1 MKRVVSLI
9 KVLSGIMYWIAGA
22 ALVSIVLLT
31 VTDVILRRFRM
42 PIDFAFEIV
51 VLLAAVVI
59 SFSLP
64 RSTLEKGHIITDFL
78 IEKLSRR
85 WKRILFATTRMMA
98 VFVFAMFGWRVA
110 MLAAKFGKA
119 GQASPIL
126 ELPEH
131 YVTYAVAFA
140 CFVECLALIVD
151 FFEGSEGGHV

>member
-1 MKRVVSLI
+1 MKKIATVI
-9 KVLSGIMYWIAGA
+9 KALSGIMYWIAGA
-22 ALVSIVLLT
+22 SLVSIVLLT

-78 IEKLSRR
+78 VEKLSRR
-85 WKRILFATTRMMA
+85 WKRTFLASTRIMA
-98 VFVFAMFGWRVA
+98 VFVFAVFGWRVA
-110 MLAAKFGKA
+110 VLAAKFGKA
-119 GQASPIL
+119 GQTSPIL

-140 CFVECLALIVD
+140 CFVECFALIVD
-151 FFEGSEGGHV
+151 LFEGSEGGHA

>member
-1 MKRVVSLI
+1 MKNIAKLI
-9 KVLSGIMYWIAGA
+9 KVLSGIMNWIAGA

-51 VLLAAVVI
+51 VLLAAIVL

-64 RSTLEKGHIITDFL
+64 LSTLNKAHIITDFL
-78 IEKLSRR
+78 VEKLSQGWRR
-85 WKRILFATTRMMA
+85 TFFAATRIMA
-98 VFVFAMFGWRVA
+98 VFVFAAFGWRVA
-110 MLAAKFGKA
+110 MLAAKFSRV
-119 GQASPIL
+119 GQVSPIL
-126 ELPEH
+126 ELPEY

-151 FFEGSEGGHV
+151 FFEGSEGGHA